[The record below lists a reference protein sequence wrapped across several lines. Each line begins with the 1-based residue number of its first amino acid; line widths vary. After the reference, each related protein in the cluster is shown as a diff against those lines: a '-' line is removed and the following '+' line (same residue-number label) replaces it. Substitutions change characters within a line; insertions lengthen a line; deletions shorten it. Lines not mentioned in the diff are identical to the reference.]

1 MTSIFGKKLFE
12 QTLVSSHG
20 AHMYNFVEQLKYK
33 SMKNK
38 QKCSSVYA
46 CSLVWKQEYGNTN
59 LKTQIFRYIYTYI

>member
-12 QTLVSSHG
+12 QTLVSSNG

-46 CSLVWKQEYGNTN
+46 CLLTCMEARMW
-59 LKTQIFRYIYTYI
+59 